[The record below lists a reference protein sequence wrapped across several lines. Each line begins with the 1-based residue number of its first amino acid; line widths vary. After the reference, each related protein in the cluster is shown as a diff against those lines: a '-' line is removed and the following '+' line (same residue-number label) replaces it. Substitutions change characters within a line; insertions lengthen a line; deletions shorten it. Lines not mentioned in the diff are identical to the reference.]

1 MTISTLAIVNG
12 LLALLIVSALA
23 AVIRLGL
30 RVDRARNEE
39 SLVPAAPTP
48 IALHEELVRAA

>member
-12 LLALLIVSALA
+12 LLALLIFSAFA
-23 AVIRLGL
+23 VVIRLGL
-30 RVDRARNEE
+30 RVDRARNDE

-48 IALHEELVRAA
+48 IHLHDELVRAA